1 MPAWVIWLIVAAAFA
16 VGEVATLG
24 LMLGFVAVGAV
35 FAAAVAL
42 AGGGLALQLVALLV
56 GAIALL
62 ALVRP
67 VATRHLHTPRA
78 IRTGAAALVG
88 ARAVVLERVDA
99 HDGRVKINGE
109 VWSARSYDE
118 NQVIEPGAT
127 VEVFEIRGATALVYQ

>member
-24 LMLGFVAVGAV
+24 LVLGFVAVGAV
-35 FAAAVAL
+35 LAAAVAL
-42 AGGGLALQLVALLV
+42 VGGGLALQLVALLV

-67 VATRHLHTPRA
+67 VAARHLHPPHA

-109 VWSARSYDE
+109 VWSARAYDE